1 MWRPRPRLL
10 RDNVVMIMDC
20 AIYRKGV
27 RDDVDGDLSDA
38 LDAARELG
46 DSFMWIGLHEPST
59 EEFDQVAGE
68 LQLHPLAIEDAV
80 HAHQRP
86 KLERYGDVLFVV
98 IKSLRYIDETSDIEV
113 GEIMLFLGKDFVI
126 TVRHGE
132 GAPLK
137 AVRRRLEGDPDLLR
151 HGPSAVLYT
160 VLDEVVDHYGSIA
173 HEVETDIIDLERRVF
188 APQRTTV
195 TEDIYELK
203 REVLEFRGAED
214 PLIPVLQEIVKG
226 RVSVAEGTLE
236 YFRDVLD
243 HLLRVD
249 EQVDS
254 HNELLTNVLNAH
266 LAQVGMQQNED
277 MRKISAWAAIL
288 AVPTMITGV
297 YGMNFDHM
305 PELHQWWGYPAAM
318 MVIAGICVG
327 LYRWFRKSGW
337 L

>member
-1 MWRPRPRLL
+1 
-10 RDNVVMIMDC
+10 MIMDC

-27 RDDVDGDLSDA
+27 RDDVKGDLSDA
-38 LDAARELG
+38 LDTARGLG
-46 DSFMWIGLHEPST
+46 DSFMWIGLHEPT
-59 EEFDQVAGE
+59 AEEFDQVAGE
-68 LQLHPLAIEDAV
+68 LKLHPLAIEDAV

-86 KLERYGDVLFVV
+86 KLERYGDTLFFV
-98 IKSLRYIDETSDIEV
+98 IKTLRYIDETSDIEV
-113 GEIMLFLGKDFVI
+113 GEIMLFVGADFVI

-137 AVRRRLEGDPDLLR
+137 AVRARLEADPELLH

-160 VLDEVVDHYGSIA
+160 VLDEIVDRYGTIA

-214 PLIPVLQEIVKG
+214 PLIPVLQDIVKG
-226 RVSVAEGTLE
+226 RVDVAEGTTE

-297 YGMNFDHM
+297 YGMNFEHM
-305 PELHQWWGYPAAM
+305 PELKQWWGYPA
-318 MVIAGICVG
+318 VLLLIAAGCVG

>member
-1 MWRPRPRLL
+1 
-10 RDNVVMIMDC
+10 MIMDC
-20 AIYRKGV
+20 AIYRKGE
-27 RDDVDGDLSDA
+27 RQSVDGDLSDA
-38 LDAARELG
+38 LGVARGTGDA
-46 DSFMWIGLHEPST
+46 FMWIGLHEPT
-59 EEFDQVAGE
+59 GPEFDQVAGE
-68 LQLHPLAIEDAV
+68 LGLHPLAIEDAV

-86 KLERYGDVLFVV
+86 KLEVYGDTLFVV
-98 IKSLRYIDETSDIEV
+98 VKTLRYIDASSDIEV
-113 GEIMLFLGKDFVI
+113 GEIMLFVGDDFVI
-126 TVRHGE
+126 TVRHGQ
-132 GAPLK
+132 GSPLK
-137 AVRRRLEGDPDLLR
+137 QVRRRLEADPDLMCL
-151 HGPSAVLYT
+151 GPSAVLYT
-160 VLDEVVDHYGSIA
+160 VLDEVVDRYGAIA

-188 APQRTTV
+188 SPERATV

-214 PLIPVLQEIVKG
+214 PLVPVLQDIVRGKV
-226 RVSVAEGTLE
+226 RVAAGTGE

-288 AVPTMITGV
+288 AVPTMVTGV
-297 YGMNFDHM
+297 YGMNFTHM
-305 PELHQWWGYPAAM
+305 PELKQWWGYPAALLL
-318 MVIAGICVG
+318 IAAICVG

>member
-1 MWRPRPRLL
+1 
-10 RDNVVMIMDC
+10 MIIDC
-20 AIYRKGV
+20 AIYRKGC

-38 LDAARELG
+38 LDAAREQG
-46 DSFMWIGLHEPST
+46 GSFMWIGLHEPT
-59 EEFDQVAGE
+59 AEEFDLVADE
-68 LQLHPLAIEDAV
+68 LQLHALAIEDAV

-86 KLERYGDVLFVV
+86 KLERYGDTLFVV
-98 IKSLRYIDETSDIEV
+98 VKTLRYVEESSDIEV
-113 GEIMLFLGKDFVI
+113 GEIMLFIGADFVI

-132 GAPLK
+132 GSPLK
-137 AVRRRLEGDPDLLR
+137 AVRTRLENDPDLLA

-160 VLDEVVDHYGSIA
+160 VLDEVVDRYGTIA
-173 HEVETDIIDLERRVF
+173 HEVETDIIELERRVF

-195 TEDIYELK
+195 TEDIYDLK

-214 PLIPVLQEIVKG
+214 PLVPVLQDIVKG
-226 RVSVAEGTLE
+226 RVDVEPGTKE

-297 YGMNFDHM
+297 YGMNFEHM
-305 PELHQWWGYPAAM
+305 PELQWAYGYPA
-318 MVIAGICVG
+318 VLTLIVVVCSL
-327 LYRWFRKSGW
+327 LYRGFKRNGW

>member
-1 MWRPRPRLL
+1 
-10 RDNVVMIMDC
+10 MDC

-27 RDDVDGDLSDA
+27 RDDVEGDLSDA
-38 LDAARELG
+38 LDSARENG
-46 DSFMWIGLHEPST
+46 DAFMWIGLHEPTT

-86 KLERYGDVLFVV
+86 KLERYGDTLFVV
-98 IKSLRYIDETSDIEV
+98 IKTLRYIDATSDIEV
-113 GEIMLFLGKDFVI
+113 GEIMLFVGKDFVI

-137 AVRRRLEGDPDLLR
+137 AVRQRLEADKELLH

-160 VLDEVVDHYGSIA
+160 VLDEIVDRYGAIA
-173 HEVETDIIDLERRVF
+173 HEVEIDIIELERRVF
-188 APQRTTV
+188 STQRTMV
-195 TEDIYELK
+195 TENIYELK

-214 PLIPVLQEIVKG
+214 PLVPVLQDIVKG
-226 RVSVAEGTLE
+226 RVNVAPGTTE

-288 AVPTMITGV
+288 AVPTLVTGA
-297 YGMNFDHM
+297 YGMNFTHM
-305 PELHQWWGYPAAM
+305 PGLTEWWGYPAA
-318 MVIAGICVG
+318 VVLIVGICAT

>member
-1 MWRPRPRLL
+1 
-10 RDNVVMIMDC
+10 MIMDC
-20 AIYRKGV
+20 AIYRKGC

-46 DSFMWIGLHEPST
+46 DSFMWIGLHEPTT
-59 EEFDQVAGE
+59 EEFDQVADE

-86 KLERYGDVLFVV
+86 KLERYGDTLFVV
-98 IKSLRYIDETSDIEV
+98 VKTLRYIDETSDIEV
-113 GEIMLFLGKDFVI
+113 GEIMLFVGKDFVI

-132 GAPLK
+132 GSSLK
-137 AVRRRLEGDPDLLR
+137 EVRQRLEADTKLLG

-160 VLDEVVDHYGSIA
+160 VLDEIVDRYGTIA

-195 TEDIYELK
+195 TESIYELK
-203 REVLEFRGAED
+203 REVLEFRAAED
-214 PLIPVLQEIVKG
+214 PLIPVLQDIVKG
-226 RVSVAEGTLE
+226 RVSVEPGTKE

-288 AVPTMITGV
+288 AVPTMVTGV

-305 PELHQWWGYPAAM
+305 PELHQWWGYPAVLTLIAM
-318 MVIAGICVG
+318 ICAG

>member
-1 MWRPRPRLL
+1 
-10 RDNVVMIMDC
+10 MIMNC
-20 AIYRKGV
+20 AIYRKGH
-27 RDDVDGDLSDA
+27 REPVDGDLSDA
-38 LDAARELG
+38 LDAARANG
-46 DSFMWIGLHEPST
+46 DCFMWIGLHEPT
-59 EEFDQVAGE
+59 AEEFDEVADE
-68 LQLHPLAIEDAV
+68 LRLHPLAIEDAV

-86 KLERYGDVLFVV
+86 KLERYGDTLFVV
-98 IKSLRYIDETSDIEV
+98 VKTLRYLDATSDIEV
-113 GEIMLFLGKDFVI
+113 GEIMLFLGADFVI

-132 GAPLK
+132 GSPLG
-137 AVRRRLEGDPDLLR
+137 AVRARLEADPDLLR
-151 HGPSAVLYT
+151 HGPNAVLYT
-160 VLDEVVDHYGSIA
+160 VLDEVVDRYGTIA

-188 APQRTTV
+188 APQPTTV
-195 TEDIYELK
+195 TSDIYALK

-226 RVSVAEGTLE
+226 RVDVSGTVE

-249 EQVDS
+249 DQVDS

-288 AVPTMITGV
+288 AVPTMVAGI
-297 YGMNFDHM
+297 YGMNFKHM
-305 PELHQWWGYPAAM
+305 PETNWVISYPLVILFTVAICAA
-318 MVIAGICVG
+318 
-327 LYRWFRKSGW
+327 LYWRFRKGGW

>member
-1 MWRPRPRLL
+1 
-10 RDNVVMIMDC
+10 MIMDC

-27 RDDVDGDLSDA
+27 RDDVEGDLSDA
-38 LDAARELG
+38 LDAARENG
-46 DSFMWIGLHEPST
+46 DAFMWIGLHEPT
-59 EEFDQVAGE
+59 AEEFDQVAGE

-86 KLERYGDVLFVV
+86 KLERYGDTLFVV
-98 IKSLRYIDETSDIEV
+98 VKTLRYIDATSDIEV
-113 GEIMLFLGKDFVI
+113 GEIMLFVGKDFII

-137 AVRRRLEGDPDLLR
+137 AVRQRLEADKELLH

-160 VLDEVVDHYGSIA
+160 VLDEVVDRYGAIA
-173 HEVETDIIDLERRVF
+173 HEVEIDIIDLERRVF
-188 APQRTTV
+188 SSQRTTV
-195 TEDIYELK
+195 TENIYELK

-214 PLIPVLQEIVKG
+214 PLVPVLQDIVKG
-226 RVSVAEGTLE
+226 RVSVAPGTTE

-288 AVPTMITGV
+288 AVPTLVTGA
-297 YGMNFDHM
+297 YGMNFSHM
-305 PELHQWWGYPAAM
+305 PGLTEWWGYPAA
-318 MVIAGICVG
+318 VVLIVGICAT

>member
-1 MWRPRPRLL
+1 
-10 RDNVVMIMDC
+10 MIMDC

-27 RDDVDGDLSDA
+27 RDDVEGDLSDA
-38 LDAARELG
+38 LDSARENG
-46 DSFMWIGLHEPST
+46 DAFMWIGLHEPTT

-80 HAHQRP
+80 NAHQRP
-86 KLERYGDVLFVV
+86 KLERYGDTLFVV
-98 IKSLRYIDETSDIEV
+98 IKTLNYIDATSDIEV
-113 GEIMLFLGKDFVI
+113 GEIMLFVGKDFVI

-137 AVRRRLEGDPDLLR
+137 AVRRRLEADKELLH

-160 VLDEVVDHYGSIA
+160 VLDEIVDRYGAIA

-188 APQRTTV
+188 STQRTMV
-195 TEDIYELK
+195 TENIYELK

-214 PLIPVLQEIVKG
+214 PLVPVLQDIVKG
-226 RVSVAEGTLE
+226 RVSVAPGTLE

-297 YGMNFDHM
+297 YGMNFAHM
-305 PELHQWWGYPAAM
+305 PELGQWWGYPAAM
-318 MVIAGICVG
+318 LLIGGICGG

>member
-1 MWRPRPRLL
+1 
-10 RDNVVMIMDC
+10 VVV
-20 AIYRKGV
+20 K
-27 RDDVDGDLSDA
+27 
-38 LDAARELG
+38 
-46 DSFMWIGLHEPST
+46 T
-59 EEFDQVAGE
+59 
-68 LQLHPLAIEDAV
+68 
-80 HAHQRP
+80 
-86 KLERYGDVLFVV
+86 
-98 IKSLRYIDETSDIEV
+98 LRYIDETSDIEV

-137 AVRRRLEGDPDLLR
+137 AVRSRLEGDPELLR

-160 VLDEVVDHYGSIA
+160 VLDEIVDRYSAIA

-188 APQRTTV
+188 SPQRTTV

-214 PLIPVLQEIVKG
+214 PLIPVLQDIVKG
-226 RVSVAEGTLE
+226 RVSVASGTLE

-297 YGMNFDHM
+297 YGMNFTHM
-305 PELHQWWGYPAAM
+305 PELKEWWGYPAALLL
-318 MVIAGICVG
+318 IAGICVS

>member
-1 MWRPRPRLL
+1 
-10 RDNVVMIMDC
+10 MIVDC
-20 AIYRKGV
+20 AIYAKGC
-27 RDDVDGDLSDA
+27 REDVDGDLSDA

-46 DSFMWIGLHEPST
+46 GAFMWIGLHEPT
-59 EEFDQVAGE
+59 EEEFDQVAGE
-68 LQLHPLAIEDAV
+68 LKLHPLAIEDAV
-80 HAHQRP
+80 EAHQRP
-86 KLERYGDVLFVV
+86 KLERYGDTLFVV
-98 IKSLRYIDETSDIEV
+98 IKPLRYIDRTSDIEV
-113 GEIMLFLGKDFVI
+113 GEIMLFIGKDFVI

-132 GAPLK
+132 GSPLK
-137 AVRRRLEGDPDLLR
+137 SVRQRLENDAELLS

-160 VLDEVVDHYGSIA
+160 ILDEVVDRYGAIA

-188 APQRTTV
+188 SPERGAV

-214 PLIPVLQEIVKG
+214 PLIPVLQDIVKG
-226 RVSVAEGTLE
+226 RVEVADGTKE

-297 YGMNFDHM
+297 YGMNFQHM
-305 PELHQWWGYPAAM
+305 PELSRWWGYPGAM
-318 MVIAGICVG
+318 LLIVSVCLG

>member
-1 MWRPRPRLL
+1 
-10 RDNVVMIMDC
+10 MIKDC

-27 RDDVDGDLSDA
+27 REDVDGDLSDA
-38 LDAARELG
+38 LDAAREVG
-46 DSFMWIGLHEPST
+46 DCFMWIGLHEPT
-59 EEFDQVAGE
+59 AEEFDQVAGE

-86 KLERYGDVLFVV
+86 KLERYGDTLFVV
-98 IKSLRYIDETSDIEV
+98 VKTLRYIDATSDIEV
-113 GEIMLFLGKDFVI
+113 GEIMLFLGEDFVI

-132 GAPLK
+132 GSPLK
-137 AVRRRLEGDPDLLR
+137 TVRRRLEGDTELLH
-151 HGPSAVLYT
+151 HGPGAVLYT
-160 VLDEVVDHYGSIA
+160 VLDEIVDRYGAIA

-188 APQRTTV
+188 ATERTTV

-214 PLIPVLQEIVKG
+214 PLIPVLQDIVRG
-226 RVSVAEGTLE
+226 RVAIAAGATE

-318 MVIAGICVG
+318 LAIAAVCAG

>member
-1 MWRPRPRLL
+1 
-10 RDNVVMIMDC
+10 MIMDC

-27 RDDVDGDLSDA
+27 RDDVEGDLSDA
-38 LDAARELG
+38 LDSARENG
-46 DSFMWIGLHEPST
+46 DAFMWIGLHEPTT

-80 HAHQRP
+80 NAHQRP
-86 KLERYGDVLFVV
+86 KLERYGDTLFVV
-98 IKSLRYIDETSDIEV
+98 IKTLRYIDATSDIEV
-113 GEIMLFLGKDFVI
+113 GEIMLFVGKDFVI

-137 AVRRRLEGDPDLLR
+137 AVRQRLEADKELLH

-160 VLDEVVDHYGSIA
+160 VLDEIVDRYGAIA
-173 HEVETDIIDLERRVF
+173 HEVEIDIIELERRVF
-188 APQRTTV
+188 STQRTMV
-195 TEDIYELK
+195 TENIYELK

-214 PLIPVLQEIVKG
+214 PLVPVLQDIVKG
-226 RVSVAEGTLE
+226 RVNVAPGTTE

-288 AVPTMITGV
+288 AVPTLVTGA
-297 YGMNFDHM
+297 YGMNFTHM
-305 PELHQWWGYPAAM
+305 PGLTEWWGYPAA
-318 MVIAGICVG
+318 VVLIVGICAT

>member
-1 MWRPRPRLL
+1 MST
-10 RDNVVMIMDC
+10 MIMDC
-20 AIYRKGV
+20 AIYRKGR
-27 RDDVDGDLSDA
+27 RDDVDGDLRDA

-46 DSFMWIGLHEPST
+46 DSFMWIGLHEPT
-59 EEFDQVAGE
+59 AEEFDQVADE
-68 LQLHPLAIEDAV
+68 LQLHSLAIEDSV

-86 KLERYGDVLFVV
+86 KLERYGSTLFVV
-98 IKSLRYIDETSDIEV
+98 VKTLRYIDETSDIEV
-113 GEIMLFLGKDFVI
+113 GEIMLFVGKDFII

-132 GAPLK
+132 GSPLK
-137 AVRRRLEGDPDLLR
+137 AVRRRLEADTELLS

-160 VLDEVVDHYGSIA
+160 VLDEIVDRYGAIA
-173 HEVETDIIDLERRVF
+173 HEVETDIMDLERRVF
-188 APQRTTV
+188 SPQRNTV
-195 TEDIYELK
+195 TEDIYDLK
-203 REVLEFRGAED
+203 REVLEFRGAQD
-214 PLIPVLQEIVKG
+214 PLVPVLEDIVKG
-226 RVSVAEGTLE
+226 RVSVDAGTKE

-288 AVPTMITGV
+288 AVPTMVTGV
-297 YGMNFDHM
+297 YGMNFAHM
-305 PELHQWWGYPAAM
+305 PELKQWWGYPAALTLI
-318 MVIAGICVG
+318 VAICAG

>member
-1 MWRPRPRLL
+1 
-10 RDNVVMIMDC
+10 MDC

-27 RDDVDGDLSDA
+27 RDDVEGDLSDA
-38 LDAARELG
+38 LDSARENG
-46 DSFMWIGLHEPST
+46 DAFMWIGLHEPTT

-80 HAHQRP
+80 NAHQRP
-86 KLERYGDVLFVV
+86 KLERYGDTLFVV
-98 IKSLRYIDETSDIEV
+98 VKTLRYIDATSDIEV
-113 GEIMLFLGKDFVI
+113 GEIMLFVGKDFVI

-137 AVRRRLEGDPDLLR
+137 AVRQRLEADKELLL

-160 VLDEVVDHYGSIA
+160 VLDEIVDRYGAIA
-173 HEVETDIIDLERRVF
+173 HEVEIDIIELERRVF
-188 APQRTTV
+188 STQRTMV
-195 TEDIYELK
+195 TENIYELK

-214 PLIPVLQEIVKG
+214 PLVPVLQDIVKG
-226 RVSVAEGTLE
+226 RVNVAPGTTE

-288 AVPTMITGV
+288 AVPTLVTGA
-297 YGMNFDHM
+297 YGMNFTHM
-305 PELHQWWGYPAAM
+305 PGLTEWWGYPAA
-318 MVIAGICVG
+318 VVLIVGICAT

>member
-1 MWRPRPRLL
+1 VAPSPASIQ
-10 RDNVVMIMDC
+10 DNVCMIVDC

-27 RDDVDGDLSDA
+27 RDDVQGDLSDA

-46 DSFMWIGLHEPST
+46 DCFMWIGLHEPT
-59 EEFDQVAGE
+59 AEEFDQVAGE
-68 LQLHPLAIEDAV
+68 LHLHPLAIEDAV

-86 KLERYGDVLFVV
+86 KLERYGDTLFFV
-98 IKSLRYIDETSDIEV
+98 IKTLRYIDASSDIEV
-113 GEIMLFLGKDFVI
+113 GEIMLFVGKDFVI

-137 AVRRRLEGDPDLLR
+137 AVRTRLEANPKLLH

-160 VLDEVVDHYGSIA
+160 VLDEIVDRYGAIA

-214 PLIPVLQEIVKG
+214 PLIPVLQDILKG
-226 RVSVAEGTLE
+226 RADVAEGTME

-297 YGMNFDHM
+297 YGMNFKHM
-305 PELHQWWGYPAAM
+305 PELKQWWGYPA
-318 MVIAGICVG
+318 VLVLIFSICVG

>member
-1 MWRPRPRLL
+1 
-10 RDNVVMIMDC
+10 MIMDC
-20 AIYRKGV
+20 AIYRKGS
-27 RDDVDGDLSDA
+27 RDDVAGDLSDA
-38 LDAARELG
+38 LDAARQQG
-46 DSFMWIGLHEPST
+46 DCFMWIGLHEPT
-59 EEFDQVAGE
+59 AEEFDQVADE
-68 LQLHPLAIEDAV
+68 LKLHPLAIEDAV

-86 KLERYGDVLFVV
+86 KLERYGDTLFVV
-98 IKSLRYIDETSDIEV
+98 VKTLRYIDDTSDIEV
-113 GEIMLFLGKDFVI
+113 GEIMLFVGSDFVI

-132 GAPLK
+132 GSPLK
-137 AVRRRLEGDPDLLR
+137 AVRQRLESDPELLS
-151 HGPSAVLYT
+151 HGPGAVLYT
-160 VLDEVVDHYGSIA
+160 VLDEVVDRYGTIA
-173 HEVETDIIDLERRVF
+173 HEVETDIIELERRVF
-188 APQRTTV
+188 SPHRTTV

-214 PLIPVLQEIVKG
+214 PLVPVLQEIVKG
-226 RVSVAEGTLE
+226 RLHLKEESRE

-288 AVPTMITGV
+288 AIPTMFAGI
-297 YGMNFDHM
+297 YGMNFENM
-305 PELHQWWGYPAAM
+305 PELHWKYGYFMLLAL
-318 MVIAGICVG
+318 IATLCVA

>member
-1 MWRPRPRLL
+1 
-10 RDNVVMIMDC
+10 MIMDC
-20 AIYRKGV
+20 AIYRKGC

-38 LDAARELG
+38 LDAARQQG
-46 DSFMWIGLHEPST
+46 DCFMWIGLHEPT
-59 EEFDQVAGE
+59 AAEFDQVADE
-68 LQLHPLAIEDAV
+68 LQLHALAIEDAV

-86 KLERYGDVLFVV
+86 KLELYGDTLFVV
-98 IKSLRYIDETSDIEV
+98 VKTLRYMDETSDIEV
-113 GEIMLFLGKDFVI
+113 GEIMLFVGKDFVI

-132 GAPLK
+132 GSPLK
-137 AVRRRLEGDPDLLR
+137 AVRRRLEADPDLLAL
-151 HGPSAVLYT
+151 GPSAVLYT
-160 VLDEVVDHYGSIA
+160 VLDEIVDRYGTIA
-173 HEVETDIIDLERRVF
+173 HEVETDIIELERRVF
-188 APQRTTV
+188 APRRTTV

-214 PLIPVLQEIVKG
+214 PLVPVLQDIVKG
-226 RVSVAEGTLE
+226 RVSVDAATKE

-288 AVPTMITGV
+288 AVPTMVTGV

-305 PELHQWWGYPAAM
+305 PEKHWVFAYPLVM
-318 MVIAGICVG
+318 G
-327 LYRWFRKSGW
+327 LVFGVCATLWAWFRRSGW

>member
-1 MWRPRPRLL
+1 
-10 RDNVVMIMDC
+10 MIMDC

-27 RDDVDGDLSDA
+27 REDVDGDLSDA
-38 LDAARELG
+38 LDAAREVG
-46 DSFMWIGLHEPST
+46 DSFMWIGLHEPTT
-59 EEFDQVAGE
+59 EEFDLVAGE
-68 LQLHPLAIEDAV
+68 LRLHPLAIEDAV

-86 KLERYGDVLFVV
+86 KLERYGDTLFVV
-98 IKSLRYIDETSDIEV
+98 VKTLRYLDEGSDIEV
-113 GEIMLFLGKDFVI
+113 GEVMLFLGEDFVI

-132 GAPLK
+132 GSPLTS
-137 AVRRRLEGDPDLLR
+137 VRRRLESDGELLR
-151 HGPSAVLYT
+151 HGPQAVLYI
-160 VLDEVVDHYGSIA
+160 VLDEIVDRYGAIV
-173 HEVETDIIDLERRVF
+173 HEVETDIIELERRVF
-188 APQRTTV
+188 AARRTTV
-195 TEDIYELK
+195 TEDIYDLK

-214 PLIPVLQEIVKG
+214 PLIPVLQDFVKG
-226 RVSVAEGTLE
+226 RVPLGDGVRE

-254 HNELLTNVLNAH
+254 HNELLTSVLNAH

-288 AVPTMITGV
+288 AVPTMVTGV

-318 MVIAGICVG
+318 LVIVGICAG

>member
-1 MWRPRPRLL
+1 
-10 RDNVVMIMDC
+10 MIMDC

-27 RDDVDGDLSDA
+27 RESVDGDLSDA
-38 LDAARELG
+38 LDVAREDG
-46 DSFMWIGLHEPST
+46 DAFMWIGLHEPT
-59 EEFDQVAGE
+59 REEFDLVADE
-68 LQLHPLAIEDAV
+68 LGLHPLAIEDAV
-80 HAHQRP
+80 KAHQRP
-86 KLERYGDVLFVV
+86 KLERYDGTLFVV
-98 IKSLRYIDETSDIEV
+98 VKTLRYLDETSDIEV
-113 GEIMLFLGKDFVI
+113 GEIMLFVGADFVI
-126 TVRHGE
+126 TVRHGQ
-132 GAPLK
+132 GSPLK
-137 AVRRRLEGDPDLLR
+137 EVRRRLEGDHDLMS

-160 VLDEVVDHYGSIA
+160 VLDEVVDRYESIA
-173 HEVETDIIDLERRVF
+173 HEVETDIIELEREVF
-188 APQRTTV
+188 SPGRSMV

-214 PLIPVLQEIVKG
+214 PLVPVLQDIVKG
-226 RVSVAEGTLE
+226 RVQVAPGTLE

-249 EQVDS
+249 ERVDS
-254 HNELLTNVLNAH
+254 HSELLTNVLNAH

-288 AVPTMITGV
+288 AVPTMVTGI

-305 PELHQWWGYPAAM
+305 PEKHWMYAYPVVMGLVFA
-318 MVIAGICVG
+318 VCLG

>member
-1 MWRPRPRLL
+1 
-10 RDNVVMIMDC
+10 MIMDC

-27 RDDVDGDLSDA
+27 REDVDGDLSDA
-38 LDAARELG
+38 LDAAREAG
-46 DSFMWIGLHEPST
+46 DSFMWIGLHEPTT

-68 LQLHPLAIEDAV
+68 LQLHSLAIEDAV

-86 KLERYGDVLFVV
+86 KLERYGDTVFVV
-98 IKSLRYIDETSDIEV
+98 VKTLRYIDETSDIEV
-113 GEIMLFLGKDFVI
+113 GEIMLFLGEDFVI

-132 GAPLK
+132 GSPLK
-137 AVRRRLEGDPDLLR
+137 NVRRRLEGDAELLC
-151 HGPSAVLYT
+151 HGPGAVLYT
-160 VLDEVVDHYGSIA
+160 VLDEVVDRYGVIA

-188 APQRTTV
+188 ATERTTV

-214 PLIPVLQEIVKG
+214 PLIPVLQDIVRG
-226 RVSVAEGTLE
+226 RVRFAEGATE

-305 PELHQWWGYPAAM
+305 PELKQWWGYPAVLV
-318 MVIAGICVG
+318 VIAGICVG

>member
-1 MWRPRPRLL
+1 
-10 RDNVVMIMDC
+10 MIMDC

-46 DSFMWIGLHEPST
+46 DSFMWIGLHEPSA
-59 EEFDQVAGE
+59 EEFDLVADE
-68 LQLHPLAIEDAV
+68 LRLHPLAIEDAV

-86 KLERYGDVLFVV
+86 KIERYGDMLFVV
-98 IKSLRYIDETSDIEV
+98 IKPLRYIDETSDIEV

-188 APQRTTV
+188 AARRTTV
-195 TEDIYELK
+195 TEDIYDLK

-226 RVSVAEGTLE
+226 RVNVAEGALE

-288 AVPTMITGV
+288 AVPTMVTGV

-318 MVIAGICVG
+318 ILIVAICVG

>member
-1 MWRPRPRLL
+1 MST
-10 RDNVVMIMDC
+10 MIMDC
-20 AIYRKGV
+20 AIYRKGC

-46 DSFMWIGLHEPST
+46 DSFMWIGLHEPT
-59 EEFDQVAGE
+59 AEEFDQVADE
-68 LQLHPLAIEDAV
+68 LQLHPLAIEDSV

-86 KLERYGDVLFVV
+86 KLERYGSTLFVV
-98 IKSLRYIDETSDIEV
+98 VKTLRYIDETSDIEV
-113 GEIMLFLGKDFVI
+113 GEIMLFVGKDFII

-132 GAPLK
+132 GSPLK
-137 AVRRRLEGDPDLLR
+137 AVRQRLEADTELLS

-160 VLDEVVDHYGSIA
+160 VLDEIVDRYGVIA

-188 APQRTTV
+188 SPQRNTV
-195 TEDIYELK
+195 TEDIYDLK

-214 PLIPVLQEIVKG
+214 PLVPVLEDIVKG
-226 RVSVAEGTLE
+226 RVSVDAGTKE

-288 AVPTMITGV
+288 AVPTMVTGV
-297 YGMNFDHM
+297 YGMNFTHM
-305 PELHQWWGYPAAM
+305 PELKQWWGYPAALTLI
-318 MVIAGICVG
+318 VGICSG

>member
-1 MWRPRPRLL
+1 
-10 RDNVVMIMDC
+10 MIMDC
-20 AIYRKGV
+20 AIYRKGC
-27 RDDVDGDLSDA
+27 RDNVVGDLSDA
-38 LDAARELG
+38 LDTARQQG
-46 DSFMWIGLHEPST
+46 DCFMWIGLHEPT
-59 EEFDQVAGE
+59 AEEFDQVADE

-86 KLERYGDVLFVV
+86 KLERYGDTLFVV
-98 IKSLRYIDETSDIEV
+98 VKTLRYIDDTSDIEV
-113 GEIMLFLGKDFVI
+113 GEIMLFVGKEFVI

-132 GAPLK
+132 GSPLK
-137 AVRRRLEGDPDLLR
+137 AVRQRLEADPELLGL
-151 HGPSAVLYT
+151 GPSAVLYT
-160 VLDEVVDHYGSIA
+160 VLDEVVDRYGTIA
-173 HEVETDIIDLERRVF
+173 HEVETDIIELERRVF
-188 APQRTTV
+188 APQRLTV

-214 PLIPVLQEIVKG
+214 PLVPVLQEIVKG
-226 RVSVAEGTLE
+226 RVNVSPETKE

-297 YGMNFDHM
+297 YGMNFEHM
-305 PELHQWWGYPAAM
+305 PELKQWWGYPFALLLI
-318 MVIAGICVG
+318 VGICAY

>member
-1 MWRPRPRLL
+1 
-10 RDNVVMIMDC
+10 MIMDC

-46 DSFMWIGLHEPST
+46 DSFMWIGLHEPSA
-59 EEFDQVAGE
+59 EEFDLVADE
-68 LQLHPLAIEDAV
+68 LRLHPLAIEDAV

-86 KLERYGDVLFVV
+86 KIERYGDMLFVV
-98 IKSLRYIDETSDIEV
+98 IKPLRYIDETSDIEV

-188 APQRTTV
+188 AARRTTV
-195 TEDIYELK
+195 TEDIYDLK

-226 RVSVAEGTLE
+226 RVNVAEGALE

-288 AVPTMITGV
+288 AVPTMVTGV

-318 MVIAGICVG
+318 MLIVAICVG